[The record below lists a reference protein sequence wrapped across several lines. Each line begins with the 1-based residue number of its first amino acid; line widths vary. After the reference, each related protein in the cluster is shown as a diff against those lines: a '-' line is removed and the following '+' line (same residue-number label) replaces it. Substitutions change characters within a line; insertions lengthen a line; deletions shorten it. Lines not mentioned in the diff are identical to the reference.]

1 MINLFTHLTLIDM
14 FKLMTLLFIELM
26 IVPYNYNVMKEYQVY
41 MGQNSRFWN
50 GMLISQIGYD

>member
-41 MGQNSRFWN
+41 MGQNNRF
-50 GMLISQIGYD
+50 